1 MYIYK
6 ITNNINGKSYIGLKT
21 KTVEES
27 EDYYGSGKLINQAI
41 EKYGKKNFTK
51 EILERNID
59 SYDILNDQE
68 IYWIDYFDT
77 FNNGYNLTKGG
88 QGNLGRV
95 VSEET
100 RAKLSEA
107 ASNQF
112 RNPISEETRE
122 KISKKAKLRKGRPVS
137 EETRNKIAKKQ
148 EGRIKSQEE
157 KDKIREALRKA
168 NTGKS
173 QPMATEPCHHCGKL
187 MAQPHMTRWHGER
200 CKDRNI

>member
-6 ITNNINGKSYIGLKT
+6 ITNNINGKSYIGLKS

-41 EKYGKKNFTK
+41 DKYGKENFTK
-51 EILERNID
+51 EILERNIN
-59 SYDILNDQE
+59 SHEILNDQE
-68 IYWIDYFDT
+68 IYWIDHFDT

-95 VSEET
+95 TSEET

-112 RNPISEETRE
+112 RSGMSEEAKQKISE
-122 KISKKAKLRKGRPVS
+122 KAKLRKGRPVS
-137 EETRNKIAKKQ
+137 EETRAKLADIQ
-148 EGRIKSQEE
+148 TGRIKSQEE
-157 KDKIREALRKA
+157 RGKIREALRKA
-168 NTGKS
+168 NTGKP
-173 QPMATEPCHHCGKL
+173 QPMATEPCPHCGKL
-187 MAQPHMTRWHGER
+187 MAQPHMTRWHGEK